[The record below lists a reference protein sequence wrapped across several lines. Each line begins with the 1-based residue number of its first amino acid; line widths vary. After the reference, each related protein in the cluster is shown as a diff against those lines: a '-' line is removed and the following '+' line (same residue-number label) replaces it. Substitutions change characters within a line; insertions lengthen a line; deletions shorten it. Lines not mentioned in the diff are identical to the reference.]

1 MTNIKALTLHYL
13 YSVRRNKGRLI
24 DILIW
29 PVFEII
35 MFGYLGL
42 YLQGEMESIKKL
54 TILLLGNLVYWHVLA
69 RTSTEVSA
77 QFFDDLLSRN
87 LQNII
92 AAPVT
97 IRNIIISLGLGGII
111 KMVVSFGIMW
121 LTVRIIYGFNL
132 FQVPLDQTA
141 IVLLSLI
148 LQGLSVGLFV
158 SSLAFLLGSK
168 AIVFTWVITGL
179 LQPFSAVFYPR
190 SILPIPLKL
199 ISYLV
204 PTSYIF
210 EYLRGTSPTGLG
222 SLIAPILIS
231 IGYLSV
237 SVISFVVFFRLSKK
251 TGSLM
256 RL

>member
-1 MTNIKALTLHYL
+1 VTNIKALTIHYL

-24 DILIW
+24 DILVW

-42 YLQGEMESIKKL
+42 YLQKESESLKKVA
-54 TILLLGNLVYWHVLA
+54 TLLLGNLVYWHITA
-69 RTSTEVSA
+69 RTSNEVSA

-97 IRNIIISLGLGGII
+97 IKNIIISLGLGGII
-111 KMVVSFGIMW
+111 KMTVSFGLMW
-121 LTVRIIYGFNL
+121 LTVWTIYGFNL
-132 FQVPLDQTA
+132 FQVPLGQSA
-141 IVLLSLI
+141 IALSVLI
-148 LQGLSVGLFV
+148 IQGLSIGFFV
-158 SSLAFLLGSK
+158 SAFAFLIGSK
-168 AIVFTWVITGL
+168 AVVLTWVITGL
-179 LQPFSAVFYPR
+179 LQPFSCVFYPR

-204 PTSYIF
+204 PSSYIF
-210 EYLRGTSPTGLG
+210 EYLRNAPLA
-222 SLIAPILIS
+222 SLELLTASFIIS
-231 IGYLSV
+231 ICYLAISIV
-237 SVISFVVFFRLSKK
+237 SFIVFFRLSRK
-251 TGSLM
+251 TGILM